1 MHLATYWF
9 VFLLVPGANSDTFLR
24 NYPQLFSA
32 LVCKTLFYV
41 NMSTLFLSELIIC
54 TLSFHRALTVFFPLQ
69 LIVINSKYPR
79 LFRILF
85 ACFISLA
92 FLIPVVNL
100 VFNTSADP
108 AEWQNIAEK
117 INLNSYCV
125 NSNGFAS
132 NYKLKLFSLF
142 TQRFLLLFVYF

>member
-1 MHLATYWF
+1 VHLATYWF
-9 VFLLVPGANSDTFLR
+9 VFLLVPGTNSDTFFR
-24 NYPQLFSA
+24 NHPELFSA
-32 LVCKTLFYV
+32 LVCKSLFYV

-54 TLSFHRALTVFFPLQ
+54 TLSFHRVLAVFFHLK
-69 LIVINSKYPR
+69 LIVIDSKYPR

-85 ACFISLA
+85 ACFVSLA

-117 INLNSYCV
+117 SNLNSYCLT
-125 NSNGFAS
+125 SNGFAS
-132 NYKLKLFSLF
+132 NHKLKLFSLF
-142 TQRFLLLFVYF
+142 TQVLL